1 MAVIGARPATG
12 IWFLDRR
19 PRLSR
24 PAKRSRP
31 RTARRASALRHREM
45 TNISSLLVAIVAA
58 AGLALF
64 YLTQS
69 THVAATGYE
78 IESLDAELAEVRG
91 EQQQLIWAIGR
102 ARSPAVIAE
111 RAREELRLV
120 PIEQQSIRFAR
131 TPGATGIGSTEN
143 HH

>member
-19 PRLSR
+19 PRLSPR
-24 PAKRSRP
+24 RAPRP
-31 RTARRASALRHREM
+31 RLARRASALRPREM
-45 TNISSLLVAIVAA
+45 TNLSSLLLAIVAA

-78 IESLDAELAEVRG
+78 IDGLEAQLAERRA

-111 RAREELRLV
+111 RAREDLRLV
-120 PIEQQSIRFAR
+120 PLGQGTVRFAR
-131 TPGATGIGSTEN
+131 TPGATGIESTEN

>member
-19 PRLSR
+19 PRIARPTTRSHSR
-24 PAKRSRP
+24 AP
-31 RTARRASALRHREM
+31 RGSSALRRRQ
-45 TNISSLLVAIVAA
+45 TANVSSLLVAIVAA

-78 IESLDAELAEVRG
+78 IESLEAQLAERRA
-91 EQQQLIWAIGR
+91 EQQQLIWAIGQ

-111 RAREELRLV
+111 RARQELDLV
-120 PIEQQSIRFAR
+120 PVEQDSIRFAR
-131 TPGATGIGSTEN
+131 TPGTTGIESTEN